1 MPYLQTA
8 AVALLIGTCHAGSMS
23 NYRPSL
29 AAGSVAGIAE
39 TSAVES
45 NRQKSWYS
53 YLIAVI

>member
-8 AVALLIGTCHAGSMS
+8 AVAVLIGTCHAGSMS

-45 NRQKSWYS
+45 NR
-53 YLIAVI
+53 